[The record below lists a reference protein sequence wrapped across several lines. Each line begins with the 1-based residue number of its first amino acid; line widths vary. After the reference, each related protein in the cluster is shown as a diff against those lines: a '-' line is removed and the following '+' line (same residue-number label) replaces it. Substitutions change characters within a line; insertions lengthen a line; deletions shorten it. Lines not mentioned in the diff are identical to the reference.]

1 MARCRRCPERAPALA
16 ALLLCC
22 WAASAEAQERP
33 ALALRGF
40 VQADAVAY
48 RQDAEDELD
57 GATLRP
63 LNEVRFLIRRA
74 HLRAEASW
82 RFLGAAVEVMGT
94 TLRDPPVR
102 LFAAEASFGW
112 PEPRPG
118 SGRRPSVGLSLGLLR
133 VPFGLDLR
141 ANAQERFFLERAALA
156 RALFPGDNDLGLVV
170 HGAVWL
176 LRLQLGV
183 MNGHPLGERAF
194 PALDPSA
201 AKDLLGRLGIDAPL
215 PRGVTLAAGVS
226 GLWGTGFHAGT
237 PSTKDSVSFRDLNG
251 DGVVQLSELS
261 PVFGTAATPSQTFG
275 RSALGVD
282 LHLSAPIPRLGRLA
296 IFGEIVW
303 ATNLDRGLFLAD
315 PVAVGRDLRELGV
328 YVALTQEL
336 TRHAQIG
343 ARFDRYDPDADADE
357 QLGPARVPVDVSFT
371 TVSVAAAARLP
382 PWGRL
387 VVEYDH
393 QRNALGRTQ
402 GGLPTT
408 LNSDALT
415 LRGEV
420 VF

>member
-1 MARCRRCPERAPALA
+1 M
-16 ALLLCC
+16 LLCC
-22 WAASAEAQERP
+22 GAARAGARP
-33 ALALRGF
+33 ALGLSGF
-40 VQADAVAY
+40 VQADVAAY

-57 GATLRP
+57 GATGRP

-82 RFLGAAVEVMGT
+82 RFLGAAVEIMGT

-112 PEPRPG
+112 PGPSSGTGPVAGPWSGAGRP
-118 SGRRPSVGLSLGLLR
+118 PYVALSLGLLR

-183 MNGHPLGERAF
+183 MNGHPIGERAF

-201 AKDLLGRLGIDAPL
+201 AKDLLGRLGIAAPL
-215 PRGVTLAAGVS
+215 PRGVAIAAGVS

-237 PSTKDSVSFRDLNG
+237 PSTKDSLSFRDLNG
-251 DGVVQLSELS
+251 DGVVQLSEIS

-275 RSALGVD
+275 RSALGAD
-282 LHLSAPIPRLGRLA
+282 LHLSAQVPRLGRLA

-315 PVAVGRDLRELGV
+315 PVAVGRDLRELGF
-328 YVALTQEL
+328 YAALTQEL

-343 ARFDRYDPDADADE
+343 VRYDRYDPDADADE
-357 QLGPARVPVDVSFT
+357 QVGPARVPVDVSFT